1 MNTGMGAVYRGIKRE
16 ETTAAAVKYFNEK
29 VVEING
35 QFLQVKINLAK
46 GYLTAK
52 DAEMFASVLEQQLKQ
67 LLLANK
73 EYLPQDTKYQ
83 GSLKSLKSELQSM
96 ASNNVQSLD
105 DIPEDIDELDISND
119 GSEFLPD

>member
-1 MNTGMGAVYRGIKRE
+1 MNTGMGAIYREMKKE
-16 ETTAAAVKYFNEK
+16 EKTTEALKYFNDK

-35 QFLQVKINLAK
+35 QLLQVKINLAK
-46 GYLTAK
+46 GYLSEK

-67 LLLANK
+67 LLIANK
-73 EYLPQDTKYQ
+73 QYLPQDSKYQ

-96 ASNNVQSLD
+96 ARNNVQSLD
-105 DIPEDIDELDISND
+105 DIPENIDELDISND

>member
-35 QFLQVKINLAK
+35 QFLHVKINLAK